1 MSRPLQYET
10 ILKLRLPRSMKR
22 RLRERADAANMG
34 MSEFTRMV
42 FLLSESLKVFPKEI
56 KK

>member
-1 MSRPLQYET
+1 
-10 ILKLRLPRSMKR
+10 MKR